1 MGNLIAVLFAGLLGM
16 MALPTYLSYQS
27 ASNENIIS
35 ANIAQQ
41 QSQFNQASSSYI
53 EQNSIAIQA
62 VATPTVPA
70 VITVAM
76 LQAVNLLPAAFN
88 ATNVYGQTWS
98 LQILEPSAGNLQALA
113 MTTGGTALKDKQA
126 TKIANLVGSQGG
138 FIPLNDSG
146 IYAGSPA
153 TAYGSYAGWTLP
165 TANYVGV
172 AGGELASLLTFNNGQ
187 LIDNR
192 LYRNA
197 VPGQPQLNT
206 MTTPLIMSSVV
217 ASGSACATTGAIA
230 QDGNGAVLSCQ
241 AGTYQPQGSAYWKDP
256 VNTFATLPACNAAA
270 AWQTRIVKTPTTGT
284 GPRAYSCDGATWKA
298 LALDDSGNLTIPATA
313 SVGKVQVNDVVT
325 ENTACSPNGL
335 VARDAVGLLLSCQS
349 SVWKKA
355 TGTTGTGLTGVL
367 APMKGYTI
375 TCSATGNHS
384 TFPGYGMVDS
394 AGNVFTRLIV
404 PYLWDSGW
412 VNGTVVT
419 YSSIKVYLTID
430 GLNVDSGYAST
441 IFAPA
446 APCFVPWPLV

>member
-349 SVWKKA
+349 SIWKAGLKGDTGA
-355 TGTTGTGLTGVL
+355 TGAAGGTTTGTVL
-367 APMKGYTI
+367 YIGASSCPSGYQLKSICTYSI
-375 TCSATGNHS
+375 T
-384 TFPGYGMVDS
+384 GYGCNMSVS
-394 AGNVFTRLIV
+394 YCQKT
-404 PYLWDSGW
+404 
-412 VNGTVVT
+412 
-419 YSSIKVYLTID
+419 
-430 GLNVDSGYAST
+430 
-441 IFAPA
+441 
-446 APCFVPWPLV
+446 